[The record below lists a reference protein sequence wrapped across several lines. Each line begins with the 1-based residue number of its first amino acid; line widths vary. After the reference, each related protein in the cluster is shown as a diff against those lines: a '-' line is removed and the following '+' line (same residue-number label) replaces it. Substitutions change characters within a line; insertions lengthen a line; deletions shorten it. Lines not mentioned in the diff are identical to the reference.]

1 SSTNGG
7 TAADSITRTL
17 SAGNYFV
24 RVYPYSGNTNYNLSV
39 NATAVAPVVDNAGN
53 TLATARNIG
62 TLSSTQSFTDW
73 VGSTDTN
80 DFYSFNI
87 GTESNFSLLLNG
99 LSADADVQL
108 LSSTG
113 AVILSSTNGGT
124 AADSITST
132 LSAGTYYIRVY
143 PYSGNTNYNL
153 SVNATAVDNAGN
165 TLATARN
172 IGTLSSTQS
181 FTDWVG
187 STDTNDF

>member
-1 SSTNGG
+1 
-7 TAADSITRTL
+7 SITRTL

-39 NATAVAPVVDNAGN
+39 NATAVAPVDNAGN

-80 DFYSFNI
+80 DFYRFDL
-87 GTESNFSLLLNG
+87 GTQSNFSLLLNG
-99 LSADADVQL
+99 LSADADVEL

-113 AVILSSTNGGT
+113 TVIQSSTNGGT
-124 AADSITST
+124 AADSITRT
-132 LSAGTYYIRVY
+132 LSAGNYFARVY
-143 PYSGNTNYNL
+143 RFSGSTNYNL